1 MMSPHSFVTHGE
13 RVSYGINSEPSPR
26 TRLAGVGNMKD
37 FDKLSFKGDLT
48 NNGFGPFL
56 KG

>member
-1 MMSPHSFVTHGE
+1 MMSPHSFVTHVE